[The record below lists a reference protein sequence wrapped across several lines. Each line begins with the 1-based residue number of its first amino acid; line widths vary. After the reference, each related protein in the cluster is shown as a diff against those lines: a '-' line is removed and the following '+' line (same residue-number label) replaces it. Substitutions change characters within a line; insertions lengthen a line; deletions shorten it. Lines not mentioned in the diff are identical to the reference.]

1 MVVRLNIIEF
11 SDTVQMPKMKWS
23 NAIAVKSNKKIY
35 TAFNLNNIGHLGM
48 IKRGNEIKQGEK
60 NIVFSGNQGDLVIY
74 STPKPAL
81 LIHP

>member
-11 SDTVQMPKMKWS
+11 SDTVQMPKMRWS

-48 IKRGNEIKQGEK
+48 I
-60 NIVFSGNQGDLVIY
+60 
-74 STPKPAL
+74 
-81 LIHP
+81 

>member
-23 NAIAVKSNKKIY
+23 NALAVKIY

>member
-1 MVVRLNIIEF
+1 
-11 SDTVQMPKMKWS
+11 
-23 NAIAVKSNKKIY
+23 
-35 TAFNLNNIGHLGM
+35 M

-60 NIVFSGNQGDLVIY
+60 NIVFSRKSGRFGY

>member
-1 MVVRLNIIEF
+1 
-11 SDTVQMPKMKWS
+11 
-23 NAIAVKSNKKIY
+23 
-35 TAFNLNNIGHLGM
+35 M

-60 NIVFSGNQGDLVIY
+60 NIAFSGNQGDLVIY